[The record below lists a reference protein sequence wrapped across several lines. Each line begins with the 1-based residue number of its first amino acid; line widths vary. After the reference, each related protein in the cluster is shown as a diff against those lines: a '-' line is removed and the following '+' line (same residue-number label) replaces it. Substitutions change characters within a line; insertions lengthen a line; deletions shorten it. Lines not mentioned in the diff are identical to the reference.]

1 MAQTFGYDIDSIQ
14 NAPMWAKEDT
24 QLRIESLLRTGG
36 GLPPKTEKDVKK
48 LGETSEKA
56 SKGFEKFA
64 AGVENLV
71 DGAASIA
78 GSFLDTS
85 GRIDSLNPVVD
96 TLSKLLQ
103 EGVKGFGNLI
113 PVVGDGLGQLGAAG
127 IEIASTVTQAIATEL
142 DEVASGFRDI
152 ASRGAILNG
161 NLGDITTA
169 SLAAGFGIESLG
181 KILDNNASVLAAF
194 GDASE
199 GATAVLKNLAALRTS
214 DLYNPLLQLGFT
226 VEGLADV
233 ASDYY
238 ETLVRTGRLEMLQAG
253 NEALVAQET
262 GEYAKNLAA
271 LSRLTGR
278 NVDEIRAEIR
288 QRQEEGFIIVDN
300 ARIAKESGVEVLN
313 VVKAASSLFDDPQL
327 NKAIRMTLTRI
338 GLADGTFEALFTQ
351 FPKARSVLSEFQKG
365 LEDGT
370 ITEQDARTLL
380 DELIGAFKEEG
391 RQGIDLAEFSPYASS
406 EFLNAINT
414 SAAAIVDFSN
424 NTGENLTTA
433 DEAIKRFLESTQ
445 NNVGEI
451 ISLEEDIRNR
461 GLQFQNLLA
470 TNIEE
475 LSDEILAAYGKIND
489 ILLSFVDPDIDTSTV
504 IKELA
509 QSMVDSVSDTVEQKI
524 ESAYMTVQNLVVE
537 NTGASPEL
545 VDQSVSNA
553 RFSGTFGLLTFIQ
566 GYITEMLSNKGSSTN
581 AAGVIDSMNTGS
593 MGIQDFGAGSLAV
606 LHGKE
611 AVIPAPRGNIP
622 VDLGDTLM
630 PLQEMMSNINSSI
643 NNGNN
648 SVAQE
653 GVNSVQSKQ
662 VVAKFDEMIGVL
674 KTIADGTYAGNS
686 MFGKEIRRLG
696 NQMSAD
702 LYR

>member
-433 DEAIKRFLESTQ
+433 D
-445 NNVGEI
+445 V
-451 ISLEEDIRNR
+451 RNR

>member
-1 MAQTFGYDIDSIQ
+1 MAQTFGYDIDNIQ

-48 LGETSEKA
+48 LGATSEKTA
-56 SKGFEKFA
+56 KSFDKFA
-64 AGVENLV
+64 AGVESLV
-71 DGAASIA
+71 DGAASVA

-103 EGVKGFGNLI
+103 EGVKGFGNLFPI
-113 PVVGDGLGQLGAAG
+113 VGDGLGQLGALG
-127 IEIASTVTQAIATEL
+127 IQIGATVTQAIATEL
-142 DEVASGFRDI
+142 DEVASAFRGI
-152 ASRGAILNG
+152 ASRGAVLNG
-161 NLGDITTA
+161 NLGDIITA
-169 SLAAGFGIESLG
+169 SAQAGFGIESLA
-181 KILDNNASVLAAF
+181 KILDNNTSVLAAF

-253 NEALVAQET
+253 NEALVAKET

-271 LSRLTGR
+271 ISRLTGR

-300 ARIAKESGVEVLN
+300 ARIAKELGPEVLN

-327 NKAIRMTLTRI
+327 NKAVRMTLTRI
-338 GLADGTFEALFTQ
+338 GLADGTFESLFTQ
-351 FPKARSVLSEFQKG
+351 FPKARTVLAEFQKG

-414 SAAAIVDFSN
+414 SAAAITDFSN
-424 NTGENLTTA
+424 NTGNNLTTA
-433 DEAIKRFLESTQ
+433 DEAIQKFLESSE
-445 NNVGEI
+445 NNIGTI
-451 ISLEEDIRNR
+451 ISLEEETRNR
-461 GLQFQNLLA
+461 ALMFQQVLGENVDA
-470 TNIEE
+470 
-475 LSDEILAAYGKIND
+475 LSSQLVEAYGRIND
-489 ILLSFVDPDIDTSTV
+489 IMMSFVDPDINPVDV
-504 IKELA
+504 IKKQAEDLA
-509 QSMVDSVSDTVEQKI
+509 NAVYESVGTKIETAYQKI
-524 ESAYMTVQNLVVE
+524 DNAIIEMTGGDDGFVAQGREITQGVDRYLTGLIRASAGMTADGSEFVDAFKNEGGDVGYFENLIGAISNFNQGTAGVE
-537 NTGASPEL
+537 NFGEGTL
-545 VDQSVSNA
+545 A
-553 RFSGTFGLLTFIQ
+553 R
-566 GYITEMLSNKGSSTN
+566 
-581 AAGVIDSMNTGS
+581 
-593 MGIQDFGAGSLAV
+593 
-606 LHGKE
+606 LHGDE
-611 AVIPAPRGNIP
+611 AVIPAPRGDIP
-622 VDLGDTLM
+622 VDLGNDIKNL
-630 PLQEMMSNINSSI
+630 L
-643 NNGNN
+643 
-648 SVAQE
+648 AQN